1 MKGTAR
7 RKERKIMN
15 KGKRLLS
22 ALLIAAMV
30 LQGIFGTSGFA
41 AEQEKKV
48 FKSGNI
54 DITVV
59 KQSEWE
65 DGYVAQVEVRNQ
77 GDTDLSQWNLQAD
90 FSNSQVENIWNAKL
104 ERTVSAKSGEK
115 ELLLISNE
123 SYNSVI
129 AGGQYASF
137 GFRAKGKFSDI
148 VSMQLLE
155 RCMQEVKSAYQVTSK
170 CISKWGNHAQLEITL
185 ENQSDQNITDWMLRL
200 DMPGKI
206 TNIWNAVIM
215 SQENAHYSIK
225 NNGIML

>member
-1 MKGTAR
+1 
-7 RKERKIMN
+7 MN

-90 FSNSQVENIWNAKL
+90 LSNSQVENIWNAKL

-115 ELLLISNE
+115 ELLRISNE
-123 SYNSVI
+123 SCNAVI

-155 RCMQEVKSAYQVTSK
+155 RCMQEVKGAYQVTSK
-170 CISKWGNHAQLEITL
+170 CISK
-185 ENQSDQNITDWMLRL
+185 
-200 DMPGKI
+200 
-206 TNIWNAVIM
+206 
-215 SQENAHYSIK
+215 
-225 NNGIML
+225 

>member
-1 MKGTAR
+1 
-7 RKERKIMN
+7 MN

-77 GDTDLSQWNLQAD
+77 GDTDLSQRSW
-90 FSNSQVENIWNAKL
+90 
-104 ERTVSAKSGEK
+104 RSA
-115 ELLLISNE
+115 L
-123 SYNSVI
+123 
-129 AGGQYASF
+129 A
-137 GFRAKGKFSDI
+137 FR
-148 VSMQLLE
+148 
-155 RCMQEVKSAYQVTSK
+155 R
-170 CISKWGNHAQLEITL
+170 
-185 ENQSDQNITDWMLRL
+185 
-200 DMPGKI
+200 
-206 TNIWNAVIM
+206 
-215 SQENAHYSIK
+215 
-225 NNGIML
+225 